1 MSTPAR
7 RVEAGPPA
15 DTAGHRVGL
24 VSLGCAKNHVDS
36 EVMLGVL
43 DGQGFELVADLDRA
57 DTVIVNTC
65 GFIDEARE
73 ESIDAILDAA
83 ARKADAGESVRQV
96 LVAGCMANRY
106 GRELATE
113 IPEIDGFV
121 DLDSLRQVGALVQ
134 LGGSPA
140 AEPAAS
146 HLVFDHRDSRLLTTG
161 GYAYLKVAEG
171 CNNPCTFCAIPVWRG
186 RLRSR
191 PVESLVLEARDLV
204 ERGARELV
212 LVAQDTTRYGE
223 DLGYGRHGLLR
234 LVEALL
240 AETDADWIRFLY
252 AYPTTLDESLL
263 ELMASEPRLASYL
276 DMPLQHSDRE
286 VLRAMRRGGSADRY
300 RRIFERARELD
311 PEMSLRTTFIVGFP
325 GEDEA
330 AFERLLEFVSEVR
343 FDHLGAFV
351 YSPESDTPSASL
363 PGQVP
368 RRIAEQRKER
378 LLELQRQIALERRGR
393 LVGRTLPMLIEGPC
407 EETGHLLQARHQ
419 GLAPEVD
426 GRVLINDVAG
436 DGPGIPE
443 LAGFTAGRIVD
454 VEITDAFADDSVGRI
469 VGFDAAAST
478 AGSAAS
484 EAGS

>member
-7 RVEAGPPA
+7 RVEAGPPVDA
-15 DTAGHRVGL
+15 AGHRVGL

-36 EVMLGVL
+36 EVMLGAL

-83 ARKADAGESVRQV
+83 ARKTDAAGPVRQV

-134 LGGSPA
+134 LGGAPA
-140 AEPAAS
+140 PEPAAS

-161 GYAYLKVAEG
+161 AYAYVKVAEG

-240 AETDADWIRFLY
+240 EETEADWIRFLY

-263 ELMASEPRLASYL
+263 QLMASEPRVASYL

-311 PEMSLRTTFIVGFP
+311 PEISLRTTFIVGFP

-330 AFERLLEFVSEVR
+330 AFERLLGFVSEVR
-343 FDHLGAFV
+343 FDHLGAFA
-351 YSPESDTPSASL
+351 YSPERDTASASL
-363 PGQVP
+363 PDQVP
-368 RRIAEQRKER
+368 RRIAEERRAR
-378 LLELQRQIALERRGR
+378 LLELQRSIALERRGR

-407 EETGHLLQARHQ
+407 EETEHLLQARHQ

-436 DGPGIPE
+436 DGPRTPG
-443 LAGFTAGRIVD
+443 LAAFTAGRIVD

-478 AGSAAS
+478 AGSAAA

>member
-1 MSTPAR
+1 MSIPAR

-15 DTAGHRVGL
+15 DAAAHRVGL

-36 EVMLGVL
+36 ELMLGVL
-43 DGQGFELVADLDRA
+43 DRQGFELVADLDRA

-65 GFIDEARE
+65 GFIEEARE
-73 ESIDAILDAA
+73 ESIDVILDAA
-83 ARKADAGESVRQV
+83 ARKADARGPVRQV
-96 LVAGCMANRY
+96 LVAGCMASRY
-106 GRELATE
+106 GRELAAE

-121 DLDSLRQVGALVQ
+121 DLDSLRQVGDLVR
-134 LGGSPA
+134 LGGAPA
-140 AEPAAS
+140 ARPAAS
-146 HLVFDHRDSRLLTTG
+146 HLVFDHRDSRLVTTR

-191 PVESLVLEARDLV
+191 PVDSLVLEARDLV

-234 LVEALL
+234 LIEALL
-240 AETDADWIRFLY
+240 ARTEADWIRFLY

-263 ELMASEPRLASYL
+263 RLMASETRVASYL
-276 DMPLQHSDRE
+276 DMPLQHCDRE
-286 VLRAMRRGGSADRY
+286 LLRAMRRGGSADRY

-311 PEMSLRTTFIVGFP
+311 PEISLRTTFIVGFP
-325 GEDEA
+325 GEDDA
-330 AFERLLEFVSEVR
+330 AFGRLLEFVSEVR

-351 YSPESDTPSASL
+351 YSPEADTPSASA
-363 PGQVP
+363 PDRPP
-368 RRIAEQRKER
+368 RRTAEERGER
-378 LLELQRQIALERRGR
+378 LLELQRGIALERRSR
-393 LVGRTLPMLIEGPC
+393 LVGRTLPMLVEGPC
-407 EETGHLLQARHQ
+407 EETDHLLQARHQ

-436 DGPGIPE
+436 DRPPR
-443 LAGFTAGRIVD
+443 LALAAGRMVD
-454 VEITDAFADDSVGRI
+454 VEITEAFADDSVGRI
-469 VGFDAAAST
+469 VGFAAASASGPAAAP
-478 AGSAAS
+478 AGS
-484 EAGS
+484 